1 MSPSGC
7 HFSQTPMS
15 KKILVIED
23 HAVMRRNVVTILTM
37 EGYPAIS
44 APNGREGLALARS
57 EMPDLIL
64 CDVLM
69 PEMDGYELLRALRED
84 PATAAIPFVF
94 LTAKGDRT
102 DQRAGMNLGA
112 DDYLTKPASRDELV
126 ATLDARFARKSQ
138 QRLNLDR
145 LTTDPTP
152 LLALGVSAREAEVL
166 LWIVRGKTNE
176 DIAGLL
182 GVSIQTVKKH
192 VSAILVKLGV
202 ENRSSAAVRALEVL
216 AGAL

>member
-1 MSPSGC
+1 
-7 HFSQTPMS
+7 MS

-37 EGYPAIS
+37 EGYSAIS
-44 APNGREGLALARS
+44 APNGREGLAMAGS

-69 PEMDGYELLRALRED
+69 PEMDGHELLRKLRGQ
-84 PATAAIPFVF
+84 PATAAIPFIF
-94 LTAKGDRT
+94 LTAKGDRA
-102 DQRAGMNLGA
+102 DQRTGMNLGA
-112 DDYLTKPASRDELV
+112 DDYLTKPVSRDELV
-126 ATLDARFARKSQ
+126 AALDARFARKSQ
-138 QRLNLDR
+138 QRLNFDK
-145 LTTDPTP
+145 LTADPAP
-152 LLALGVSAREAEVL
+152 LLALGVSVREAEVL

-192 VSAILVKLGV
+192 VSAILTALGV
-202 ENRSSAAVRALEVL
+202 ENRGSAAVRAVEVL
-216 AGAL
+216 ADAG